1 MLCSLAT
8 KLDQGQIEEITSL
21 EGELGVPIL
30 AFACHQM
37 DAAPIDAAQ
46 IDRLKQL
53 EDRLGVALVAV
64 KQQ

>member
-21 EGELGVPIL
+21 ERDIGTPIL
-30 AFACHQM
+30 AFSCHQM
-37 DAAPIDAAQ
+37 DAAQ
-46 IDRLKQL
+46 IDETQLGRLKEL

-64 KQQ
+64 QQ

>member
-8 KLDQGQIEEITSL
+8 KLEQEQIQEITSL

-53 EDRLGVALVAV
+53 EDKLGVALVAV
-64 KQQ
+64 RQQ